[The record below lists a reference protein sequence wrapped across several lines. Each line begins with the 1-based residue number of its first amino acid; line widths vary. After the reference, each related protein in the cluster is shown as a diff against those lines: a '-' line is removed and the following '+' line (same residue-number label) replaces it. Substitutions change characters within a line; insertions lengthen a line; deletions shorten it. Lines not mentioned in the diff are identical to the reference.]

1 MSSFYYGAH
10 SSLHTQPAHSQH
22 HAPGG
27 AVAGG
32 GGSGRSRRA
41 TRAAQAHQHHQKQ
54 QLRALRMQQ
63 KEAEESAM
71 DKAMAARREFEMA
84 RSFDFEDDEL
94 FCPFNLMTDD
104 DLQSMHSGSDR
115 SSLSSGSPDNS
126 PLQQQTQPIPIPAF
140 LLNPARYPS
149 AAMSHHVGQT
159 YSSHGQQPKLH
170 QPLAQ
175 RGQGKAIPI
184 VDPSTRNVA
193 SPPPS
198 ISPARQQMMQAQHFV
213 PAAQQVW

>member
-1 MSSFYYGAH
+1 
-10 SSLHTQPAHSQH
+10 L
-22 HAPGG
+22 
-27 AVAGG
+27 
-32 GGSGRSRRA
+32 
-41 TRAAQAHQHHQKQ
+41 
-54 QLRALRMQQ
+54 QQ
-63 KEAEESAM
+63 KEAEESAL
-71 DKAMAARREFEMA
+71 DKALAARRDFESA

-126 PLQQQTQPIPIPAF
+126 PLQQQTQPIPIPSFF
-140 LLNPARYPS
+140 LNTARYPS
-149 AAMSHHVGQT
+149 LGMSGQA
-159 YSSHGQQPKLH
+159 YASQSKLH
-170 QPLAQ
+170 QPLPQ
-175 RGQGKAIPI
+175 RSQGKAIPI

>member
-1 MSSFYYGAH
+1 
-10 SSLHTQPAHSQH
+10 L
-22 HAPGG
+22 
-27 AVAGG
+27 
-32 GGSGRSRRA
+32 
-41 TRAAQAHQHHQKQ
+41 
-54 QLRALRMQQ
+54 QQ
-63 KEAEESAM
+63 KEAEESAL
-71 DKAMAARREFEMA
+71 DKALAARREFELA

-104 DLQSMHSGSDR
+104 DVRRSRPSLIQLTSQLQSMHSGSDR

-126 PLQQQTQPIPIPAF
+126 PLQQQTQPIPIPSF
-140 LLNPARYPS
+140 LLNTRYP
-149 AAMSHHVGQT
+149 ALSHQAQV
-159 YSSHGQQPKLH
+159 YQPKLH
-170 QPLAQ
+170 QPLPQ

-198 ISPARQQMMQAQHFV
+198 VSPARQQMMQAQHFV

>member
-1 MSSFYYGAH
+1 
-10 SSLHTQPAHSQH
+10 
-22 HAPGG
+22 
-27 AVAGG
+27 
-32 GGSGRSRRA
+32 
-41 TRAAQAHQHHQKQ
+41 
-54 QLRALRMQQ
+54 
-63 KEAEESAM
+63 
-71 DKAMAARREFEMA
+71 
-84 RSFDFEDDEL
+84 
-94 FCPFNLMTDD
+94 
-104 DLQSMHSGSDR
+104 MHSGSDR

-149 AAMSHHVGQT
+149 IGLSHHQA
-159 YSSHGQQPKLH
+159 YSHAATTHQPKIH
-170 QPLAQ
+170 QPQAQ
-175 RGQGKAIPI
+175 RSQGKAIPI